1 MFSSGTARLLRRGE
15 KQAITSKTAINI
27 SRSKWSGL
35 LVMQRYAHSSS
46 HYYVIMLNDDAQ
58 ELIGD
63 RFPIPR
69 YILCDAGGSQARF
82 LLSKLNPSTTHMSGG
97 YGQAQ
102 GQAIFTDEC
111 VDDFR

>member
-1 MFSSGTARLLRRGE
+1 
-15 KQAITSKTAINI
+15 
-27 SRSKWSGL
+27 
-35 LVMQRYAHSSS
+35 
-46 HYYVIMLNDDAQ
+46 MLIDDVQ

-111 VDDFR
+111 VDAVRQNDWTRLTYFPVSVSLQVFMEHLKK

>member
-1 MFSSGTARLLRRGE
+1 
-15 KQAITSKTAINI
+15 
-27 SRSKWSGL
+27 
-35 LVMQRYAHSSS
+35 
-46 HYYVIMLNDDAQ
+46 MLIDDVQ

-111 VDDFR
+111 VDAVRQNDWIRLTYFPVSVSLQVFMEHLKK